1 MKVKLGVIGR
11 AAIVVGCILA
21 AGCAGVIPESVRQGV
36 NPNFTFADLV
46 AKPDAARGRR
56 VIFGG
61 EILKVTARSQETE
74 IEILQY
80 PLRSDD
86 SPDRSALSGGRILAL
101 WRGSLDPAAYP
112 AGRLLTVAGT
122 VEGSAQR
129 LVEDVQYQYQVL
141 GADYVYLWPRYEALY
156 PPPYYF
162 NSWYPLYAWPRR
174 GYPYWW

>member
-56 VIFGG
+56 VVFGG
-61 EILKVTARSQETE
+61 EILKVTARAQETE

-86 SPDRSALSGGRILAL
+86 SPDRSAL
-101 WRGSLDPAAYP
+101 
-112 AGRLLTVAGT
+112 
-122 VEGSAQR
+122 
-129 LVEDVQYQYQVL
+129 
-141 GADYVYLWPRYEALY
+141 
-156 PPPYYF
+156 
-162 NSWYPLYAWPRR
+162 
-174 GYPYWW
+174 